1 MTDEKPAGPIAR
13 IVRATTSINS
23 NELPAAIVSFLFVF
37 TLMAAYFILRPVR
50 DSLVTPWSDAEVSFL
65 WSLTF
70 LFSVI
75 AVSLYGAFISTVRFK
90 WVVPGV
96 YIFFAASF
104 FLFYF
109 GSSQIENP
117 TLVNKSFY
125 VWLSVFSL
133 FHLSVFWSFMS
144 DIFNKEQAPRIFAFI
159 ASGAS
164 VGALVGP
171 TIPLLFT
178 EDVGNLNLMLLSAS
192 MLVIPVPII
201 FWLESQ
207 KGTKLGNA
215 DHGVDLSRERE
226 IGRNPFS
233 GFSLF
238 IQSRYL
244 IGIGVFIILY
254 VAIGSF
260 VYFGLKNVL
269 VDYSRAERTE
279 LYALI
284 DLAVNSMTI
293 LVAWFVTGRVASK
306 LGMPTT
312 LASIPVL
319 VALGMLVLAM
329 FPLVAV
335 IAGLQIARRVGN
347 YAVTRPGREM
357 LFTVVNREVRFKAKP
372 VIDIVLYRGGDM
384 LWAWVFT
391 GLTTLLGLSLAAV
404 AGVGAFIALV
414 WAAVGFWLGRQFV
427 SFSADKTD

>member
-1 MTDEKPAGPIAR
+1 MNDQKPASPLAR
-13 IVRATTSINS
+13 IVRATTSINA

-50 DSLVTPWSDAEVSFL
+50 DSLVTPWTDAEVSFL
-65 WSLTF
+65 WTLTF
-70 LFSVI
+70 VFSVI
-75 AVSLYGAFISTVRFK
+75 AVSLYGAFISYVRFK

-96 YIFFAASF
+96 YIVFAASF
-104 FLFYF
+104 FLFYA

-117 TLVNKSFY
+117 VLINKSFY

-144 DIFNKEQAPRIFAFI
+144 DIFNKEQAPRLFAFI
-159 ASGAS
+159 GSGAS

-178 EDVGNLNLMLLSAS
+178 SDVGNLNLMLLSAA
-192 MLVIPVPII
+192 MLLVPIPFI
-201 FWLESQ
+201 FWLEKQ
-207 KGTKLGNA
+207 KSTALGNA
-215 DHGVDLSRERE
+215 DHGVDLSRDRE
-226 IGRNPFS
+226 IGRNPFA

-238 IQSRYL
+238 LQSRYL
-244 IGIGVFIILY
+244 IGIGVFIVLY

-260 VYFGLKNVL
+260 IYFGIKNVL

-306 LGMPTT
+306 LGMATT
-312 LASIPVL
+312 LSVIPVL
-319 VALGMLVLAM
+319 VAIGMLILAM

-357 LFTVVNREVRFKAKP
+357 LFTVVGREVRFKAKP

-404 AGVGAFIALV
+404 AGVGAAIALV
-414 WAAVGFWLGRQFV
+414 WAAVGFWLGRQYYL
-427 SFSADKTD
+427 SKSDNTT